1 MFPFKLTLI
10 LSWYFDEFIELILDY
25 VQNESLQLC
34 MKITGST
41 GARVEHA
48 VFQQLSSD
56 AEILGEV
63 ISHGQMNIEKVVL
76 GSVVLILRPLTDQA
90 VQTLLDAKTNNN
102 LAQMIFAMLSKIDI
116 KKMMD
121 TAEPLEI
128 RVQVLYSESAKP
140 KPCKFFL
147 LIISALFKIQLFSGS
162 K

>member
-1 MFPFKLTLI
+1 MINLLNLF
-10 LSWYFDEFIELILDY
+10 LDY
-25 VQNESLQLC
+25 VQNESIQLC
-34 MKITGST
+34 MKIAGST
-41 GARVEHA
+41 GAHVEHA
-48 VFQQLSSD
+48 LFQQLHLSD

-63 ISHGQMNIEKVVL
+63 ISHGQMNIEKVIL
-76 GSVVLILRPLTDQA
+76 GSVVLILKPLTDQA

-121 TAEPLEI
+121 NAEPLEI

-147 LIISALFKIQLFSGS
+147 IN
-162 K
+162 

>member
-1 MFPFKLTLI
+1 MNLLNLF
-10 LSWYFDEFIELILDY
+10 LDY

-34 MKITGST
+34 IKIPGST

-48 VFQQLSSD
+48 LFQQLHSSD
-56 AEILGEV
+56 ADILGEV
-63 ISHGQMNIEKVVL
+63 ICHGQMNIEKVGL
-76 GSVVLILRPLTDQA
+76 DSVVLILRPLTDQA

-121 TAEPLEI
+121 NAVPLKI

-140 KPCKFFL
+140 KPCKFFF
-147 LIISALFKIQLFSGS
+147 INYKCTN
-162 K
+162 